1 LTGFKVLKKI
11 KVMRFYTKRRE
22 FKKLAPV
29 VKIEPEEIISNMEDA
44 IENELE
50 IKPIEIVV
58 NDEPKQEPEEVKIT
72 VEEENEEL
80 EDKKTF

>member
-1 LTGFKVLKKI
+1 
-11 KVMRFYTKRRE
+11 
-22 FKKLAPV
+22 
-29 VKIEPEEIISNMEDA
+29 MEDA
-44 IENELE
+44 KENESE
-50 IKPIEIVV
+50 IEPIEIVV